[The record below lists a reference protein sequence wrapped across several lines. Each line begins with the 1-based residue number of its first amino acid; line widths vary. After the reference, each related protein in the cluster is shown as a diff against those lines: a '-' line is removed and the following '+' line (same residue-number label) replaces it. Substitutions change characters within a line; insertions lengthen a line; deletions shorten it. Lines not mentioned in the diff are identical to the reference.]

1 MGLLIQQGNLVTPAG
16 LQRADL
22 RIEGETIQAIGV
34 RLSPAPGDL
43 VLDASD
49 CVVLPGLID
58 PHVHLAL
65 QSGPFRTADNFA
77 QGTAVAACGGVTTL
91 LDFVTPEPGQS
102 LLSAVSARRAEM
114 TGLAID
120 VGLHGTVTSPAHLDE
135 LPGLVKQ
142 GITSVKLY
150 TTYRA
155 AGLYADDALITAHLA
170 QARALGILT
179 LIHAENDALV
189 EAAAA
194 GLIAAGR
201 THLADHPDRRP
212 PLAEVE
218 AVHRV
223 LFLAQETGAPIYIV
237 HVSTGQAADLLA
249 AARARGQMAFGET
262 GPHYLLRDR
271 SDYTGNHPADFLM
284 TPPLRTPADR
294 DRLWSHLAA
303 GTFDAIGT
311 DHCGFTRDQKQGD
324 DWRRVAYGIPGLET
338 TLPLLYTYGVL
349 TGRLTW
355 PQLVALTSAGPA
367 RLFGLAPQKG
377 VLLPGADADLV
388 IYDPTGESVIQAKR
402 LHSAA
407 GYSPFEGMPVR
418 GRVWYTIARG
428 RIVCQEGKFVGVPGA
443 GRFVPR
449 QTFPVGNCSD

>member
-1 MGLLIQQGNLVTPAG
+1 MGLLIRQGDLVTPLG
-16 LQRADL
+16 LRRADL
-22 RIEGETIQAIGV
+22 RIVGGTIQAIGV
-34 RLSPAPGDL
+34 RLSPAAGDQ

-65 QSGPFRTADNFA
+65 QSGPYCTVDDFA
-77 QGTAVAACGGVTTL
+77 QGTVAAACGGVTTL

-102 LLSAVSARRAEM
+102 LLGALSARRAEM

-120 VGLHGTVTSPAHLDE
+120 VGLHGTVTSPAHLEE
-135 LPGLVKQ
+135 LPGLVSQ

-155 AGLYADDALITAHLA
+155 AGLYADDALITTHLA
-170 QARALGILT
+170 RARTLGILT
-179 LIHAENDALV
+179 LVHAENDALV

-194 GLIAAGR
+194 ELIAAGR
-201 THLADHPDRRP
+201 THLSDHPARRP

-223 LFLAQETGAPIYIV
+223 LFLAQQAGAPVYIV

-262 GPHYLLRDR
+262 GPHYLLREM
-271 SDYTGNHPADFLM
+271 SDYTGDRQADFLM
-284 TPPLRTPADR
+284 TPPLRTANDR

-311 DHCGFTRDQKQGD
+311 DHCGFTRDQKQVD

-349 TGRLTW
+349 TGRITW
-355 PQLVALTSAGPA
+355 PRLVALTSAGPA

-377 VLLPGADADLV
+377 LLLPGADADLV
-388 IYDPTGESVIQAKR
+388 IYDPTGDSVIQARR

-407 GYSPFEGMPVR
+407 GYSPFDGMPVR
-418 GRVWYTIARG
+418 GRVRYTIARG
-428 RIVCQEGKFVGVPGA
+428 RIVCREGEWVGVPGA

-449 QTFPVGNCSD
+449 QTFPVEPGP